1 MSAFL
6 RIAQIGDVHFGAEDR
21 EALALARD
29 LIKED
34 KPDLVVACGDLT
46 QRGKRGEF
54 RAARAFLDSLGVPF
68 LSVPGNHDVPLLDMV
83 ARVRAPFERYKAFFG
98 PVDPV
103 CEINTMTIAGINSA
117 RGWQARRN
125 WAEGSIDL
133 EDFEAQLNL
142 HKPQVVVAH
151 HPFLQPPNAK
161 LRVKTARGRDA
172 ARLAASQGVKL
183 ILTGHVHEPT
193 YSTIEHEGL
202 PPVKSISCSTLSHR
216 LRQQPPGLN
225 FIDISDDALNLRSV
239 EFVEGGQRQREETIS
254 LPSSGTELETPR

>member
-1 MSAFL
+1 MSVGL

-34 KPDLVVACGDLT
+34 KPNLVVACGDLT
-46 QRGKRGEF
+46 QRGKRDEF
-54 RAARAFLDSLGVPF
+54 RAARAFLDGLGVPF

-83 ARVRAPFERYKAFFG
+83 ARVRAPFERYQAFFG

-103 CEINTMTIAGINSA
+103 CEINSMAVAGINSA

-133 EDFEAQLNL
+133 EGFDAQLKA
-142 HKPQVVVAH
+142 HEPVVVVAH
-151 HPFLQPPNAK
+151 HPFLQPPKAK
-161 LRVKTARGRDA
+161 LRVKTARGIEA
-172 ARLAASQGVKL
+172 ARLAARRGVKL

-193 YSTIEHEGL
+193 FSTIEHETL
-202 PPVKSISCSTLSHR
+202 PPVKTISCSTLSHR

-225 FIDISDDALNLRSV
+225 FVEISDDTLNLRSV

-254 LPSSGTELETPR
+254 LPTSRT